1 MKIRLNFLGFPEVE
15 SVIGGKEINLEFE
28 GRTYGELLTY
38 LQNTYGESIMKTLWL
53 QVLRNGKEWIKRND
67 LTYSFQ
73 DGDQLT
79 FLRMVSGG

>member
-1 MKIRLNFLGFPEVE
+1 MKITLKFFGFPEVE
-15 SVIGGKEINLEFE
+15 SVMGGKEINLEFE
-28 GRTYGELLTY
+28 GHNYGDLLTH
-38 LQNTYGESIMKTLWL
+38 LKNTYGEFIMKTLWL
-53 QVLRNGKEWIKRND
+53 QVLRNGREWIKRDD